1 MVLVLVVPEVLDC
14 GLGFVT
20 AIRSYCRPSELKR
33 QKGKQGDGEDST
45 HGQESSGY
53 SVGLVASK
61 ATGLW
66 GFTTARRG
74 RARRCGSCGGG

>member
-1 MVLVLVVPEVLDC
+1 VS
-14 GLGFVT
+14 
-20 AIRSYCRPSELKR
+20 AIRSYGRPSELKR
-33 QKGKQGDGEDST
+33 QKGKQNNGEDST

-53 SVGLVASK
+53 RVGLVASK

-74 RARRCGSCGGG
+74 HARRCGSLHGG